1 MFSTAAS
8 WKFLFCGWL
17 IAVCC
22 VPAAAAERRTRKP
35 AEAPPAEQVELFA
48 AVKAGQLDVRFVPHD
63 STEARVLFEN
73 KTKRPLRVQLP
84 EAFAASPVLAQFG
97 GGVAGGGQAAGVNA
111 GGGSQSVGGGMGMG
125 GPGGVGAG
133 GGFFNVP
140 AEKTRKLSVPLVC
153 LEHGKREPRPAV
165 PYELKPLDQFSSDPV
180 LKQLLVTFGKGS
192 VNQRAV
198 QAATWHLTDSMSWR
212 DLANKH
218 IERLG
223 GADEPY
229 FTAEELR
236 AATELVASAR
246 RSAAEQPADS
256 KPADS
261 KRDDSGSSE
270 SRLDE
275 GGL

>member
-1 MFSTAAS
+1 MCSTAAS
-8 WKFLFCGWL
+8 WKVLCCGLL

-22 VPAAAAERRTRKP
+22 APATGAERRTRKP
-35 AEAPPAEQVELFA
+35 ADAPPAEQVELFA
-48 AVKAGQLDVRFVPHD
+48 AVAAGQLNVKFVPHD

-73 KTKRPLRVQLP
+73 KTKRPLKVQLP
-84 EAFAASPVLAQFG
+84 QAFAASPVLAQFG
-97 GGVAGGGQAAGVNA
+97 GGAMAGGQAAGVNA
-111 GGGSQSVGGGMGMG
+111 GGGGAQSVGGGMGMG

-165 PYELKPLDQFSSDPV
+165 PYQLKPIDEFSSDPV
-180 LKQLLVTFGKGS
+180 LKALLVSFGKGN
-192 VNQRAV
+192 VNQRAA
-198 QAATWHLTDSMSWR
+198 QAATWHVANQMSWR

-236 AATELVASAR
+236 AATELVATAR
-246 RSAAEQPADS
+246 RDAAEQPAVES
-256 KPADS
+256 KHDDAQSPGEKS
-261 KRDDSGSSE
+261 RRDNAG
-270 SRLDE
+270 R
-275 GGL
+275 